1 MKGASEVSGGRESLS
16 YFHPIQYSLRFII
29 YFFAAALGL
38 PLAAVSR
45 ATLHRVL
52 QLLTAVASLVA
63 EQRL

>member
-16 YFHPIQYSLRFII
+16 YFHPIQYSLRFI
-29 YFFAAALGL
+29 YFFVAALGL

-45 ATLHRVL
+45 ATLHCEL

>member
-16 YFHPIQYSLRFII
+16 YFHPIQYSLCFI